1 MGLRLGFFDG
11 VVGSSIVLVLQV
23 GLGLRSFYGSFG
35 GSMGEVYVV
44 MVLGLR
50 GRRGVCMVR
59 KWKW

>member
-35 GSMGEVYVV
+35 GSMGEV
-44 MVLGLR
+44 
-50 GRRGVCMVR
+50 
-59 KWKW
+59 